1 MRIISV
7 VLILD
12 TWEIYT
18 DTYIADGI
26 RAELNLTAFPV
37 YLKHDWQK
45 CDCSIVSMRP
55 LNSTDSIWVG
65 TDLNN
70 VYCLHLR
77 ITSYHWG
84 TIGFEW
90 TSKKAKP

>member
-1 MRIISV
+1 MDQPISFGEGC
-7 VLILD
+7 
-12 TWEIYT
+12 TCSIYT

-26 RAELNLTAFPV
+26 RAELNLTAIAV

-45 CDCSIVSMRP
+45 YDCSIVSTRP

-70 VYCLHLR
+70 VY
-77 ITSYHWG
+77 
-84 TIGFEW
+84 
-90 TSKKAKP
+90 